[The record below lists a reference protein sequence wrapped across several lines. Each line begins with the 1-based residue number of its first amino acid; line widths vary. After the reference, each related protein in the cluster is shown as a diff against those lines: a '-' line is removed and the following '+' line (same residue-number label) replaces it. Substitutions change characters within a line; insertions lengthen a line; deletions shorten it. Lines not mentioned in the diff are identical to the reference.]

1 MHRKSEVE
9 KLKALEFD
17 VCVIGA
23 GASGA
28 GVALDA
34 TLRGLSVCL
43 IDRGDFVSETSA
55 KSTKLIHGGVRYLE
69 QAFKNLDF
77 GQLKQVRHGLAER
90 KFLLANGSHVSKPL
104 GIITP
109 VFSLFEAVYYTIGL
123 KIYGWFAKKDHLPAA
138 RWVSKKETHLLAPNI
153 SEKIHSAVMYFD
165 GQLDDA
171 RFAFA
176 LSQTAHQQGVVSAN
190 YVEVSDFG
198 FNNKGKIETAYC
210 KDLIDD
216 QTFKIRSK
224 IFINCTGP
232 FADDLRLK
240 ANPKEEKRITP
251 AKGVHIVV
259 PRRFFDSERAML
271 IPKTKDGRLIFMI
284 PFGSSV
290 MVGTTDT
297 KYDDLE
303 KEPVLELDEVEFLLD
318 TVKDYLREIPTKAD
332 ISSGFGGLRPL
343 ISAKSKNPN
352 ETKSLLRDHEVEYDE
367 ESGLL
372 SLLGGKWTTYRLM
385 AEDMVNKVC
394 ELLLIDK
401 SSNTHEFK
409 LIGCQGHNPEKPDHF
424 ELEIFTHLLHT
435 YGDKTAEILKICK
448 NSPELYERL
457 HKDYP
462 YIKAEVVYAAEHE
475 MIVKPRD
482 YLARR
487 TRFELMDWEACSA
500 SIETVSKLMA
510 EALGW
515 NAEKLANEIRDYK
528 NLISSFK
535 RSSSEK

>member
-1 MHRKSEVE
+1 MHRKTELE
-9 KLKALEFD
+9 KLKSKHFD
-17 VCVIGA
+17 VCIIGA

-34 TLRGLSVCL
+34 QLRGLSVCL

-69 QAFKNLDF
+69 QAFKNLDL
-77 GQLKQVRHGLAER
+77 GQLKQVKHGLAER
-90 KFLLANGSHVSKPL
+90 KFLLANGSHVSRPL

-109 VFSLFEAVYYTIGL
+109 VFSLLEAVYYTIGL
-123 KIYGWFAKKDHLPAA
+123 KIYGWFAQKDHLPAA
-138 RWVSKKETHLLAPNI
+138 RWVSKKETHLMAPNI
-153 SEKIHSAVMYFD
+153 SAKIHSAVMYFD

-171 RFAFA
+171 RFAFG
-176 LSQTAHQQGVVSAN
+176 LSQTAHQQGVVTAN
-190 YVEVSDFG
+190 YVKVDDFG
-198 FNNKGKIETAYC
+198 FDLNGKINTANC
-210 KDLIDD
+210 SDLINNE
-216 QTFKIRSK
+216 TFSIKSK
-224 IFINCTGP
+224 LFINCTGP

-251 AKGVHIVV
+251 SKGVHIVV

-284 PFGSSV
+284 PFGTSV

-297 KYDDLE
+297 KYNKID

-318 TVKDYLREIPTKAD
+318 TVKDYLKEIPTKAD
-332 ISSGFGGLRPL
+332 IRSGFGGLRPL

-352 ETKSLLRDHEVEYDE
+352 ETKSLLRDHEVEHDT
-367 ESGLL
+367 ESGLI

-385 AEDMVNKVC
+385 AEDTVNKIC
-394 ELLLIDK
+394 EILLIDK
-401 SSNTHEFK
+401 SSSTHEFK
-409 LIGCQGHNPEKPDHF
+409 LIGCQSKNPEKPDHF
-424 ELEIFTHLLHT
+424 ELEIFEHLIHT

-448 NSPELYERL
+448 DSPVLYERL

-462 YIKAEVVYAAEHE
+462 YIKAEVTYCCENE
-475 MIVKPRD
+475 MILKPRD

-487 TRFELMDWEACSA
+487 TRFELMDWKACSEA
-500 SIETVSKLMA
+500 IPEVCKLMA
-510 EALGW
+510 E
-515 NAEKLANEIRDYK
+515 KLVWTADQMNKEITEYTS
-528 NLISSFK
+528 LITGFK